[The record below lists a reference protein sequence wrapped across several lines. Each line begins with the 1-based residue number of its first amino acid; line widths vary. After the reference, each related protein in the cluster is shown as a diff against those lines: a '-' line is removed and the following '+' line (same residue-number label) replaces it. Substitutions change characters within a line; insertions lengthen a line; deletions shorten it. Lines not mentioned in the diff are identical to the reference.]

1 LNFRNRVKAKPEAE
15 TIMVSAAAAGESSKT
30 KRRPDPL
37 LVVSGSRWPNAAR
50 CAAVALSLDGP
61 DGQALLNSNAG
72 QMLLPAL
79 MDWVE
84 ARHERLPEGW
94 TLSTEITPG
103 GDIDIELRAF
113 DPVSKRPANG
123 LKPGVQLFQLEA
135 PPETKA
141 IQADLTPSAPGVY
154 RAVVTP
160 ASHGCIYRVTFAES
174 NRTVERFV
182 TVPVSSELTRL
193 GTDRAA
199 AQALALKA
207 EGDSR
212 VIDRPQQLREWMDS
226 KALSRALYS
235 LRPLLIVAGLLLL
248 LCEYAL
254 RGSRG

>member
-1 LNFRNRVKAKPEAE
+1 
-15 TIMVSAAAAGESSKT
+15 
-30 KRRPDPL
+30 
-37 LVVSGSRWPNAAR
+37 
-50 CAAVALSLDGP
+50 
-61 DGQALLNSNAG
+61 
-72 QMLLPAL
+72 
-79 MDWVE
+79 
-84 ARHERLPEGW
+84 
-94 TLSTEITPG
+94 
-103 GDIDIELRAF
+103 
-113 DPVSKRPANG
+113 
-123 LKPGVQLFQLEA
+123 
-135 PPETKA
+135 
-141 IQADLTPSAPGVY
+141 
-154 RAVVTP
+154 
-160 ASHGCIYRVTFAES
+160 
-174 NRTVERFV
+174 V